1 MQYIDSFGWSLN
13 IILMICFVIALLALM
28 RKPREYR
35 KNTKKK
41 MWSTVLKQTGARVED
56 PPTNL
61 VAFSYWTNEA
71 GLLKKEYKLL
81 MSHLTNIA
89 S

>member
-13 IILMICFVIALLALM
+13 IILIICFVIALLALM

-41 MWSTVLKQTGARVED
+41 M
-56 PPTNL
+56 
-61 VAFSYWTNEA
+61 
-71 GLLKKEYKLL
+71 
-81 MSHLTNIA
+81 
-89 S
+89 